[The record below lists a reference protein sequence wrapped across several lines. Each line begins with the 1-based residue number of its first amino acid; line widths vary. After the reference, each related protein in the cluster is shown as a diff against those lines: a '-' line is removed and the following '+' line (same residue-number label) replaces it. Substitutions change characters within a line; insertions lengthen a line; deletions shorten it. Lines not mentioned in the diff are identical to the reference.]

1 MSTAHIYDHML
12 NVLKGWPAP
21 FALDKAADLSSDETN
36 AIQQGMVMY
45 LDANGH
51 FRLGLACGKIPH
63 LAVRGT
69 AFVDTRQSEGNMMG
83 GTLSGIVCLGPYEVQ
98 TTEYDSDQA
107 YAPNDALTAVNTGA
121 NIGLVTRG
129 TVYEDT
135 ILGWVSDGVVTGL
148 YEQSILTFWTD
159 FVHPLTCASSPAA

>member
-21 FALDKAADLSSDETN
+21 FALDKAADRSDDEAN
-36 AIQQGMVMY
+36 AIVQGNVMY
-45 LDANGH
+45 IDSDGD
-51 FRLGLACGKIPH
+51 FRLGLACG
-63 LAVRGT
+63 AVPILCVRPT
-69 AFVDTRQSEGNMMG
+69 SAADVRQSEGNMMG

-98 TTEYDSDQA
+98 TTEFDADQT
-107 YAPNDALTAVNTGA
+107 YVPNDGLTSSAVGV
-121 NIGLVTRG
+121 VTKG

-148 YEQSILTFWTD
+148 YQQSVLTFWTD
-159 FVHPLTCASSPAA
+159 FVHPLTCPSSPSQ